1 MNSII
6 FVSGLSFST
15 NNRGTQALGYGAL
28 PFLFK
33 KKFLNK
39 NDTVISPSFYK
50 NPLKHLKNRK
60 EEFRL
65 NVENHSVK
73 IIERKYW
80 YYDIVFSELCFKIFK
95 FFPFFTPYGRT
106 IKKTKYISAICGGD
120 GFSDIYSEHTMKDH
134 SYWLLKA
141 YNYKIP
147 YIFLPQTI
155 GPFSDLKNYGF
166 AKHLLQNAYQVY
178 VRDVAFNEELNKMNI
193 EVKIENDL
201 SYFMIPQKVS
211 IKLPENKKIGLNI
224 SGLCYYNSFYNLTG
238 KFDNYKKLLLQIVK
252 THQNKGVSIILIPHS
267 YNHTV
272 PEKFADDL
280 EASRDFYNSLEN
292 KDNVILI
299 EDDLKSPEIKYL
311 ISKMD
316 FFIGSRLH
324 SCFAAIFTKVPV
336 FGLAYS
342 YKYEHNFKKFNLP
355 NNQYSVIDLKEN
367 DIPKILTLVENS
379 EDYTLNQ

>member
-1 MNSII
+1 
-6 FVSGLSFST
+6 
-15 NNRGTQALGYGAL
+15 
-28 PFLFK
+28 
-33 KKFLNK
+33 
-39 NDTVISPSFYK
+39 
-50 NPLKHLKNRK
+50 
-60 EEFRL
+60 
-65 NVENHSVK
+65 
-73 IIERKYW
+73 
-80 YYDIVFSELCFKIFK
+80 
-95 FFPFFTPYGRT
+95 
-106 IKKTKYISAICGGD
+106 
-120 GFSDIYSEHTMKDH
+120 
-134 SYWLLKA
+134 
-141 YNYKIP
+141 
-147 YIFLPQTI
+147 
-155 GPFSDLKNYGF
+155 
-166 AKHLLQNAYQVY
+166 
-178 VRDVAFNEELNKMNI
+178 
-193 EVKIENDL
+193 
-201 SYFMIPQKVS
+201 
-211 IKLPENKKIGLNI
+211 
-224 SGLCYYNSFYNLTG
+224 
-238 KFDNYKKLLLQIVK
+238 
-252 THQNKGVSIILIPHS
+252 LIPHS